1 MLKRL
6 RLAVLAL
13 LAIAFSSCQYLSS
26 SRNAGKPVRA
36 SGTIEA
42 TTVDVSFQVGGRVTE
57 ILAREGQNVKTGEA
71 LARLSGDES
80 EARVRQAEA
89 ALDGVTSQIRQ
100 QEAAVQ
106 QRESMVDSQIKQARG
121 QAQAARAAL
130 ERLRHGSRPEE
141 IRVAEAEVAQAEAA
155 LDSRK
160 PELQRATELFQ
171 QGLVS
176 QERFDTAKAA
186 LRTAEAAANA
196 ARQQLALVR
205 EGPRREDIAEGEAR
219 LLTAEAA
226 VSAAEATRKEIDIQR
241 ESLRQA
247 RSRQR
252 ELAALADAARLQ
264 QGYTEIRAPI
274 DGVVLTKNVEAG
286 EFVNPGSAV
295 VTIANLKELWI
306 NLYVPET
313 QTGRIRLGQT
323 AHIQVDSFPKEQFTG
338 KVIFISS
345 ESEFTPKTIQT
356 EEERIKL
363 VYRVKV
369 ALDDSGQRLKPGM
382 PADAELV
389 E

>member
-1 MLKRL
+1 
-6 RLAVLAL
+6 
-13 LAIAFSSCQYLSS
+13 
-26 SRNAGKPVRA
+26 
-36 SGTIEA
+36 
-42 TTVDVSFQVGGRVTE
+42 
-57 ILAREGQNVKTGEA
+57 
-71 LARLSGDES
+71 
-80 EARVRQAEA
+80 
-89 ALDGVTSQIRQ
+89 
-100 QEAAVQ
+100 
-106 QRESMVDSQIKQARG
+106 VDSQIKQARG